1 MFLTKLERRIE
12 FILLKSGFV
21 VSGRQAKQLVLHGHV
36 FINYIKIKAYNYQLE
51 LYDLIS
57 ISNPFLSK
65 YKDFLI
71 CNFFKTPFFF
81 NFLKKRRITKK
92 VTVGQLF
99 AYFKF
104 PYFLE
109 INYKTFTLCLVKPP
123 IVQEF
128 FFPKILSLYDC
139 NQLYFTL

>member
-12 FILLKSGFV
+12 FVLLKSGFV
-21 VSGRQAKQLVLHGHV
+21 ISGRQAKQLVLHGHV
-36 FINYIKIKAYNYQLE
+36 FVNGIKIRAYNYQLE

-57 ISNPFLSK
+57 ITNLFLSK

-71 CNFFKTPFFF
+71 CNLFKT
-81 NFLKKRRITKK
+81 
-92 VTVGQLF
+92 VTVSQLF

-104 PYFLE
+104 PSFLE
-109 INYKTFTLCLVKPP
+109 INYKTFTLCLVKLP
-123 IVQEF
+123 IFQEF

-139 NQLYFTL
+139 NQLYFIL